1 MKANVLGFQA
11 ELLSAMIGGQYKIN
25 ATLANF
31 DAYVVSDKAAYFPGS
46 KFSGKI
52 VLGKKSENLQPKAIV
67 INNSEIDPVE
77 SLNSEGAIVLDFPVG
92 SVGTREITVTITFIE
107 GDDEP
112 ITIPV
117 LSNYEVISK
126 TK

>member
-11 ELLSAMIGGQYKIN
+11 EVLSAMIGGQYKIN

-67 INNSEIDPVE
+67 INNTEIDPVE
-77 SLNSEGAIVLDFPVG
+77 SLNSEGAIELDFPVG
-92 SVGTREITVTITFIE
+92 SVGTREIYRCHYVYR
-107 GDDEP
+107 GR
-112 ITIPV
+112 
-117 LSNYEVISK
+117 
-126 TK
+126 